1 MQGLEPEPPSFA
13 LHEPAPLLP
22 LPMPTQRSRR
32 SVYMLGFLTG
42 LALSLMAGAVLFFF
56 ILHAGAG

>member
-1 MQGLEPEPPSFA
+1 
-13 LHEPAPLLP
+13 
-22 LPMPTQRSRR
+22 MPTQRSRR

-42 LALSLMAGAVLFFF
+42 LALSLMDGAVLFFF